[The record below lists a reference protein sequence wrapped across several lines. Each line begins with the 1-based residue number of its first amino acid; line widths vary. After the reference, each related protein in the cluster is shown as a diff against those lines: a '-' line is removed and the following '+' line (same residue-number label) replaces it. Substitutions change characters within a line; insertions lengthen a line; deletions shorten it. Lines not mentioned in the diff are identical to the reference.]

1 MAGVESQAC
10 YRRFRCRATASRLHI
25 AAIRVTLQTV
35 AKPRKTRQNQPPW
48 SALPETLQSA
58 AEGRWG
64 TYLRAAE
71 EAGLRVSAD
80 PAFHSV
86 ACRIFAISEFVAG
99 LCARHPSYLSDLLD
113 SGDLL
118 ADSWPGALPSRTAAR
133 LATCDEENSLYTAL
147 RQLRQ
152 REMLRIAWRDLA
164 GWATLDETLGD
175 LSDLADACILGALDK
190 LSAWQQQTTPA
201 PLANRRQP
209 APLVVIAM
217 GKLGAHELNFSSDID
232 LIFTY
237 PDAAAARKP
246 GALSPE
252 QYFSRLGQALIQALS
267 RSDADGFVFR
277 VDMRLRPYGSAGAL
291 ACSFDALEEYY
302 QSQGREW
309 ERYAMIKARPVSSN
323 AQANQDLTELLRPFV
338 YRRYLDFHAFDAI
351 RDLKRQI
358 RAEIERKGHHDN
370 LKLGSGGIREIE
382 FIAQAFQL
390 VRGGREQRLRR
401 RGVVE
406 ILNTLAELKLLP
418 KRAVAGLIEAY
429 AFLRRAENRL
439 QAMRDQ
445 QVHRLPET
453 EQDQAALALAMGFDG
468 WKPFLK
474 ALNGHRRHVETQFEH
489 VFASPGKEAPADA
502 EPMAELWQQRLAGA
516 EAVKRL
522 EDRGYEDG
530 EEALRWIEQLRTGT
544 APRYLGEQGR
554 IRFDALVPMLLGAV
568 ASQPRAAEVL
578 ARLVKILE
586 QIAGRTTYLAL
597 LQENPLALSQ
607 LVKLCAASAWVA
619 EQIARFPML
628 LDQLLD
634 PRSLYAPL
642 SSQELQTALS
652 QRLDGVPADDL
663 EAQMDRLR
671 QFRHA
676 MVLRVAAADIAG
688 ALQVML
694 VSDELTAIAEAVL
707 EKVLAIA
714 WDVMVKRHGEPR
726 CKVNCGA
733 REGALGDKQRGK
745 WRPVAFSIVGYGKLG
760 GFELG
765 YGSDLD
771 LVFLH
776 DSEGS
781 EQRTSGRK
789 SVDNSVFFT
798 RLGQRIIHMLEAFT
812 AAGSLYE
819 VDMRLRPSGNSG
831 MLVSSIDAFRDYQ
844 LNEAWV
850 WEHQA
855 LVRAR
860 PVAGDTALGRRFNKI
875 RAEVLAGDGKLENL
889 RSEVRDM
896 RERMRRELGGG
907 RSGEFHLK
915 QDRGGIV
922 DIEFMVQF
930 LVLRWCSDHPQL
942 LQHSGTIHLLKA
954 LANEGLLKSA
964 YAQTL
969 IEAYRQYRALGHRL
983 TLAEASTVVDPEI
996 LHSERRDVAAI
1007 WKQLMES

>member
-1 MAGVESQAC
+1 MSV
-10 YRRFRCRATASRLHI
+10 SRLHG

-48 SALPETLQSA
+48 SALPESLQSA

-64 TYLRAAE
+64 SYLRAAE

-80 PAFHSV
+80 AAFQSV

-99 LCARHPSYLSDLLD
+99 LCGRHPSYLSDLLD

-118 ADSWPGALPSRTAAR
+118 ADSWPGALTSRVAAR
-133 LATCDEENSLYTAL
+133 LATCDEENSLHTAL

-232 LIFTY
+232 LIFAY
-237 PDAAAARKP
+237 PDAEAARKS

-252 QYFSRLGQALIQALS
+252 QYFSRLGQSLIQALS

-338 YRRYLDFHAFDAI
+338 YRRYLDFHAFDAL

-370 LKLGSGGIREIE
+370 LKLGPGGIREIE

-418 KRAVAGLIEAY
+418 KPAVAGLIDAY
-429 AFLRRAENRL
+429 GFLRRAENRL

-453 EQDQAALALAMGFDG
+453 EQDQAALALAMGFNG

-489 VFASPGKEAPADA
+489 VFASSRKEAPADA

-554 IRFDALVPMLLGAV
+554 IRFDALVPMLLGVV
-568 ASQPRAAEVL
+568 ASQPHAADVL

-619 EQIARFPML
+619 EQIAQFPML

-707 EKVLAIA
+707 EQVLAIA
-714 WDVMVKRHGEPR
+714 WDVMLKRHGEPR
-726 CKVNCGA
+726 CKCK
-733 REGALGDKQRGK
+733 RRGK
-745 WRPVAFSIVGYGKLG
+745 WRPVSFSIIGYGKLG

-860 PVAGDTALGRRFNKI
+860 PVAGDAALGRRFNKI
-875 RAEVLAGDGKLENL
+875 RAEVLAGDCKLENL
-889 RSEVRDM
+889 RSEVIDM

>member
-1 MAGVESQAC
+1 
-10 YRRFRCRATASRLHI
+10 
-25 AAIRVTLQTV
+25 
-35 AKPRKTRQNQPPW
+35 
-48 SALPETLQSA
+48 
-58 AEGRWG
+58 
-64 TYLRAAE
+64 
-71 EAGLRVSAD
+71 
-80 PAFHSV
+80 
-86 ACRIFAISEFVAG
+86 
-99 LCARHPSYLSDLLD
+99 
-113 SGDLL
+113 
-118 ADSWPGALPSRTAAR
+118 
-133 LATCDEENSLYTAL
+133 
-147 RQLRQ
+147 
-152 REMLRIAWRDLA
+152 MLRIAWRDLA

-190 LSAWQQQTTPA
+190 LGVWQQQATPV
-201 PLANRRQP
+201 PLAGRRQP

-232 LIFTY
+232 LIFAY
-237 PDAAAARKP
+237 PDAKAARKS

-252 QYFSRLGQALIQALS
+252 QYFAKLGQSLIQALS

-291 ACSFDALEEYY
+291 ACSYDALEEYY

-309 ERYAMIKARPVSSN
+309 ERYAMIKARPVSGD

-338 YRRYLDFHAFDAI
+338 YRRYLDFHAFDAL

-358 RAEIERKGHHDN
+358 RAEIERKGHQDN
-370 LKLGSGGIREIE
+370 LKLGPGGIREIE

-406 ILNTLAELKLLP
+406 VLATLSEMRLLP
-418 KRAVAGLIEAY
+418 ERAVAGLIEAY
-429 AFLRRAENRL
+429 SFLRRAENRL

-453 EQDQAALALAMGFDG
+453 EQDQAALALAMGFDE

-474 ALNGHRRHVETQFEH
+474 ALNCHRRHVETQFEH
-489 VFASPGKEAPADA
+489 VFASPQKEAPTDT
-502 EPMAELWQQRLAGA
+502 EPMAELWQQRLAGE

-530 EEALRWIEQLRTGT
+530 EEALRWIEQLRTGI

-568 ASQPRAAEVL
+568 ASQPRAADVL

-586 QIAGRTTYLAL
+586 QIAGRTTYQAL

-688 ALQVML
+688 ALQVMV

-707 EKVLAIA
+707 EQVLTIA
-714 WDVMVKRHGEPR
+714 WDEMVKRYGEPR
-726 CKVNCGA
+726 CK
-733 REGALGDKQRGK
+733 RRGK
-745 WRPVAFSIVGYGKLG
+745 KRPVAFSIVGYGKLG

-781 EQRTSGRK
+781 EQRTSARK

-798 RLGQRIIHMLEAFT
+798 RLGQRIIHMLEVFT

-831 MLVSSIDAFRDYQ
+831 MLVSSLDAFRDYQ

-860 PVAGDTALGRRFNKI
+860 PVAGDATLGRRFNKI
-875 RAEVLAGDGKLENL
+875 RAEVLMADGKLENL
-889 RSEVRDM
+889 RSEVREM
-896 RERMRRELGGG
+896 RERMRRELGAG
-907 RSGEFHLK
+907 RGGEFHLK

-983 TLAEASTVVDPEI
+983 TLAEASSVVDQEI